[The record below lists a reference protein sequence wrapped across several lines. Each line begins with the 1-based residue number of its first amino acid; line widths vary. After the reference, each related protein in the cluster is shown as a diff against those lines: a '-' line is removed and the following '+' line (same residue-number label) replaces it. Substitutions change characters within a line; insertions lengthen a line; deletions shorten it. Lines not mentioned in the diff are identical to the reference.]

1 MSEGYSVGSA
11 LNGSGHY
18 PRTGSIDVIEEDPR
32 SSFWWAWLI
41 VGIVVGA
48 LGLLPWLLSGMAL
61 PVQKLWATHTSAS
74 DMPLALLPLGKN
86 GLGDVVVMF
95 LAGSAIAGFVG
106 RLARTKLTQGG
117 FWALLAGVVLVQAV
131 ATAQAAFV
139 LQAGVKHRIESTA
152 YLSVIVLVALVAI
165 IAGAG
170 ILALIARAPRA
181 GALLGFALAALP
193 FSEWLASYTT
203 LTSLSRMQ
211 LIGTEIDAWLPAVI
225 IAAAIGWS
233 GMDTVGR
240 IIAALVALA
249 LVWIA
254 PAINVAIGAV
264 AASHALSSA
273 PSVLARHGVAAFQST
288 LFEFSVLL
296 PPLVLTVVVAA
307 VVLLLRLA
315 VSRTRRGRM
324 PRVAVEY

>member
-18 PRTGSIDVIEEDPR
+18 PRTGSIEVIEERPR
-32 SSFWWAWLI
+32 RSFWWAWIL
-41 VGIVVGA
+41 VGIVVGTV
-48 LGLLPWLLSGMAL
+48 GLLPWLLTGMTL

-74 DMPLALLPLGKN
+74 DMPLALLPFGTN
-86 GLGDVVVMF
+86 GLDEVVVMF
-95 LAGSAIAGFVG
+95 LAGSTIAGLVG
-106 RLARTKLTQGG
+106 RIAHNTLSQGG
-117 FWALLAGVVLVQAV
+117 FWALLGGVVLVQAA

-139 LQAGVKHRIESTA
+139 LQAGVKHHIESTA
-152 YLSVIVLVALVAI
+152 YLSVLVLGALLATL
-165 IAGAG
+165 AGAG

-181 GALLGFALAALP
+181 GALLGIALAALP

-203 LTSLSRMQ
+203 LTSLSRLH
-211 LIGTEIDAWLPAVI
+211 LIGTEVIAWLPAVI

-240 IIAALVALA
+240 IIAALVSLA

-254 PAINVAIGAV
+254 PAVNAAIGAV

-273 PSVLARHGVAAFQST
+273 PFALARHGLVAFRST
-288 LFEFSVLL
+288 LLEFDVLL
-296 PPLVLTVVVAA
+296 PPLVLTVVISAVA
-307 VVLLLRLA
+307 LLVRLA

-324 PRVAVEY
+324 PHVAVEY